1 MRNERPQFTEDFQN
15 DEMMTDRLER
25 SVLVMM
31 FDNERD
37 EQKKKQIDE
46 LSALVESSGGEIV
59 GIFQQAGLR
68 PNPRTL
74 IGSGKVTEIA
84 EFVEFQEIDLVVFN
98 DELTGSQMKNLSD
111 AIDCKVI
118 DRVDLLLDIF
128 AMRARTK
135 KSTLQ
140 VRLAQLEYRLPRL
153 KGYGTALSRE
163 GGGIG
168 TRGPGEQKLE
178 TDRRAIEREIDSIKR
193 QLAKISDQED
203 VVAKRRRGS
212 SIPIVSLVGYTNVGK
227 STLMN
232 ALMRLYGSSTD
243 SNKAVYADDRF
254 FATLDISSRRIE
266 PEGERPYLLADTI
279 GFIQDMPEKLEVSFA
294 STLEEIRYSDLILLV
309 IDSSNEAYE
318 DQIKVIQAAIKEV
331 AGGTPIIYVMNK
343 SDLVEAPLVTP
354 KEETM
359 RVSARDDESVARL
372 NEKIVSQLGGEKVV
386 VEIRFPYDKLGILSA
401 YQDQG
406 MVQEVEHKEDGVY
419 ANMALRQDDLES
431 LKRELGSDAVRSL
444 T

>member
-1 MRNERPQFTEDFQN
+1 M
-15 DEMMTDRLER
+15 
-25 SVLVMM
+25 
-31 FDNERD
+31 
-37 EQKKKQIDE
+37 
-46 LSALVESSGGEIV
+46 
-59 GIFQQAGLR
+59 
-68 PNPRTL
+68 
-74 IGSGKVTEIA
+74 
-84 EFVEFQEIDLVVFN
+84 
-98 DELTGSQMKNLSD
+98 
-111 AIDCKVI
+111 
-118 DRVDLLLDIF
+118 
-128 AMRARTK
+128 
-135 KSTLQ
+135 
-140 VRLAQLEYRLPRL
+140 
-153 KGYGTALSRE
+153 SRE